1 MMTTAPRVLLTL
13 IALGAA
19 PLHAALLRRPAVAR
33 KPSLQMCASQQRVSP
48 GLNVED
54 VACDV
59 RKQLHLELVKS
70 FLAATERGDAKS
82 AMAACTDDFLYKT
95 HRATT
100 ESLAAAEER
109 LHTKVPAPNKVTK
122 ELDEESEGIFVR
134 EIVVKPVPFV
144 TVTVRQEFEVRNLE
158 GGAVRLCRAEYIKL

>member
-1 MMTTAPRVLLTL
+1 MQRFS
-13 IALGAA
+13 GGR
-19 PLHAALLRRPAVAR
+19 PLHASPLSRCAHRSSASAPVSTSRT
-33 KPSLQMCASQQRVSP
+33 SLATCASR
-48 GLNVED
+48 
-54 VACDV
+54 
-59 RKQLHLELVKS
+59 HLELVES

-158 GGAVRLCRAEYIKL
+158 GGSVRLCRAEYIKL